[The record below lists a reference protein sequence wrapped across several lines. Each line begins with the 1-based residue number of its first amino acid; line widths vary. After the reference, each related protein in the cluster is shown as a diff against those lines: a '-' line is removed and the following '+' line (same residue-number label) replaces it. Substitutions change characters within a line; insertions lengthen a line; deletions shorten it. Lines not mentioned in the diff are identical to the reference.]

1 MHDGDSALAVTVGKL
16 IRQITPEESPVGGAS
31 RLVSNNHPEI
41 LMKKS
46 LLVGGV
52 AASVAAAVCV
62 HAADFGQKVE
72 ALAKSQSLSLFGVIA
87 PLPASSSTNL
97 SAAAIDANP
106 ASVVTVA
113 PGLSVRVVSAA
124 ANLGAVTDQL
134 VLYPNDTAPTH
145 IITCNEGSSA
155 LPGVQRVDINTGVVE
170 NIISSGM
177 STCDPVRLTPWGT
190 VLVGEE
196 TGGGGRLFEI
206 LNPLTTTNVVV
217 SGSGAG
223 TTTSDPAN
231 VAFVQATGT
240 LSWEGLALLPNG
252 VLYYTDESRPGNGI
266 PGGAIFKYI
275 PTNLWVPGSPAIT
288 DLASSPLTAGRI
300 FGFRV
305 GRNSSN
311 TDFGQGNEFGRGVWV
326 EVTNRADVG
335 SAPINLRNAGI
346 TLKFTSYYR
355 PEDAGLDEKQLSL
368 GIVRFCG
375 TNTGQDV
382 PATTAN
388 GDNHWGE
395 VYCVRDGTVTTA
407 AQISTSTQTVSG
419 VSYTINNATVPE
431 YQPLILGTLDF
442 AMMDNIAYQ
451 PGKGNWV
458 LNEDGE
464 GPTYSTPRNNDI
476 FSCLDDGADVDTLSD
491 ACIKVMSLNDL
502 TAESTGGVFD
512 ATGKK
517 YYFSVQ
523 HNKTGHGIILEVSGW
538 Q

>member
-1 MHDGDSALAVTVGKL
+1 
-16 IRQITPEESPVGGAS
+16 
-31 RLVSNNHPEI
+31 
-41 LMKKS
+41 MKKS
-46 LLVGGV
+46 LFAGAVAAAV
-52 AASVAAAVCV
+52 AASVSL

-87 PLPASSSTNL
+87 PLNASSSANL

-124 ANLGAVTDQL
+124 ANLGANTDQI
-134 VLYPNDTAPTH
+134 VLYPNSAAPTH
-145 IITCNEGSSA
+145 LIVCNEAGTSQV
-155 LPGVQRVDINTGVVE
+155 GVQRVNIATGVAE
-170 NIISSGM
+170 NIIASGIG
-177 STCDPVRLTPWGT
+177 SCDPVRLTPWGT
-190 VLVGEE
+190 ILVGEE

-206 LNPLTTTNVVV
+206 LDPLTTTNVVV

-223 TTTSDPAN
+223 TTTSDPAH

-240 LSWEGLALLPNG
+240 LSWEGMALLPNG
-252 VLYYTDESRPGNGI
+252 VLYSMDESRPGNGI
-266 PGGAIFKYI
+266 PGGGIFKYI
-275 PTNLWVPGSPAIT
+275 PSSLWVEGSPAIT
-288 DLASSPLTAGRI
+288 SLASSPLNAGRI
-300 FGFRV
+300 FGWRA
-305 GRNSSN
+305 GRNSNN

-335 SAPINLRNAGI
+335 ATPINLRNAAQ
-346 TLKFTSYYR
+346 TLKLTSYYR
-355 PEDAGLDEKQLSL
+355 PEDASLDEKLLAQ

-382 PATTAN
+382 PAVSSGGSPLTS

-395 VYCVRDGTVTTA
+395 VYCMLDGTVSAA
-407 AQISTSTQTVSG
+407 AQITTTTQTISG
-419 VSYTINNATVPE
+419 VTYTINNATVPE
-431 YQPLILGTLDF
+431 YQPLILGTYEF

-458 LNEDGE
+458 INEDGE
-464 GPTYSTPRNNDI
+464 GPTYSVPRNNDI
-476 FSCLDDGADVDTLSD
+476 WSCVDDGADLDTLAD
-491 ACIKVMSLNDL
+491 ACVRVISLNDL

-512 ATGKK
+512 ATGRK
-517 YYFSVQ
+517 YYVSVQ